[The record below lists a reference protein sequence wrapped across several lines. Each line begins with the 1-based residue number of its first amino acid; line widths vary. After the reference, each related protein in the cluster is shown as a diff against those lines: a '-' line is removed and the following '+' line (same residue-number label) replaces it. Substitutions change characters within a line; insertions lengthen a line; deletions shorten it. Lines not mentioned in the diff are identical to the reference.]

1 MSWIT
6 DIVNAISQGRFN
18 HDEATSKELTVM
30 RGLALRKSKT
40 DPTAVRPIAIGVIFM
55 NMATGVTARRHRAQF
70 MNIAGP
76 HQMGA
81 GVPSGISAAGKIMQ
95 AGLIINPGSGVGWE
109 DATNAF
115 NSLHKVKMLEA
126 SAKVPGTEP
135 IAALRF
141 GRDAGITY
149 SYRDGVSNE
158 VNNIDI
164 TQTIGGAQ
172 GDSLTGLLY
181 VAATGP
187 IITEAIATSGASL
200 NARADV
206 IDDLGWIAPV
216 ADLISAS
223 NAVSAALLGV
233 GVQNSPLHI
242 YKPGGPSDAERAAL
256 DDIGAVIMDDGVVY
270 AGTPIGEDSFLKDWA
285 VNRVNIIINNF
296 DAVEKMASAGDAFI
310 AQALAHYSRLCLLPM
325 ANWVLTQVPPR
336 ISIPEAERLD
346 DAIFASVLRMSGAA
360 TAYAAASG
368 PMQARARAIFSLP
381 PSLGGLG
388 FTSTASLANSAYIGS
403 WAREL
408 SLVVGAGTGLGIP
421 KPVPG
426 APPPA
431 FLDEY
436 VKALNDVR
444 VLLPASVTEG
454 LNPSDIWDAPKYD
467 VQKEIS
473 EAFHNLHYNNLKLS
487 AGGGDASLSGRLALN
502 AIIGGKCDEGGGWV
516 TANPRNAL
524 CRMSDAVF
532 QHAVIARLL
541 LPQLPT
547 GACAHC
553 AGHVDALG
561 GHALVCKGTQ
571 GSRTKGHTIANV
583 AVQAIAREGDNIV
596 YNEPWCRDYWER
608 KEGEEGAAAAG
619 TLKKRAD
626 AGIKSKTA
634 LAGPV
639 RLVDVTITATTKTAV
654 PTVAYLRAGDAAALA
669 ETNKVSEYDP
679 WVIPTGSFI
688 PFAIESTGAL
698 GNAAKKFLHSIAASS
713 GPPKYASLRY
723 RRYCEIVS
731 VALQSMLAPQTFK
744 QRAVGVL
751 PAPAP
756 PAAGAG

>member
-1 MSWIT
+1 MKY
-6 DIVNAISQGRFN
+6 RY
-18 HDEATSKELTVM
+18 
-30 RGLALRKSKT
+30 
-40 DPTAVRPIAIGVIFM
+40 RPRI
-55 NMATGVTARRHRAQF
+55 
-70 MNIAGP
+70 
-76 HQMGA
+76 
-81 GVPSGISAAGKIMQ
+81 
-95 AGLIINPGSGVGWE
+95 E
-109 DATNAF
+109 
-115 NSLHKVKMLEA
+115 
-126 SAKVPGTEP
+126 
-135 IAALRF
+135 
-141 GRDAGITY
+141 Y
-149 SYRDGVSNE
+149 
-158 VNNIDI
+158 
-164 TQTIGGAQ
+164 
-172 GDSLTGLLY
+172 Y

-187 IITEAIATSGASL
+187 ITTEAIATSGAVL
-200 NARADV
+200 NANVAIV
-206 IDDLGWIAPV
+206 DDLGWIAPV
-216 ADLISAS
+216 DHLISAS
-223 NAVSAALLGV
+223 TAVSAALLDV

-242 YKPGGPSDAERAAL
+242 YKPGGLSDAERAAL
-256 DDIGAVIMDDGVVY
+256 DDIGAVIAEDGLVY
-270 AGTPIGEDSFLKDWA
+270 AGTPIGKDDFLRDWA
-285 VNRVNIIINNF
+285 ATRVDNIINSFN
-296 DAVEKMASAGDAFI
+296 AVEMMASAGDTYV
-310 AQALAHYSRLCLLPM
+310 AQALVHYSRLCLHPM
-325 ANWVLTQVPPR
+325 ATWVLTQVPPR

-346 DAIFASVLRMSGAA
+346 NAIFASVLRLSGAA
-360 TAYAAASG
+360 AAYAAASG
-368 PMQARARAIFSLP
+368 PMQVRARALFSLP

-388 FTSTASLANSAYIGS
+388 FTSTASLANAAYIGS

-408 SLVVGAGTGLGIP
+408 SLVVAAGTGLGIP
-421 KPVPG
+421 KPAPG
-426 APPPA
+426 APTPA
-431 FLDEY
+431 FLDAY
-436 VKALNDVR
+436 VKALDDVR
-444 VLLPASVTEG
+444 VLLQASVTEG

-467 VQKEIS
+467 VQKGIS
-473 EAFHNLHYNNLKLS
+473 EALHNLQYNNLKLS
-487 AGGGDASLSGRLALN
+487 AGGGDGSLSGRLALN

-532 QHAVIARLL
+532 QHAVISRLL

-553 AGHVDALG
+553 AGPVDALG

-571 GSRTKGHTIANV
+571 GSRAKGHTFV
-583 AVQAIAREGDNIV
+583 KVVVQAIAREGDFIV

-608 KEGEEGAAAAG
+608 KEGEEGAAEAG
-619 TLKKRAD
+619 TRNKRAD
-626 AGIKSKTA
+626 AGIISKTA

-654 PTVAYLRAGDAAALA
+654 PTVAYLRAGDTAALA

-679 WVIPTGSFI
+679 WVIPDGSLI